1 MQNIKNPLVTVL
13 MTTYNNENALLR
25 TINSVLWQNFG
36 NFELLILN
44 DASTD
49 NTENVIEKI
58 LDKRVK
64 KLNFKKNRGQ
74 LWRLNT
80 GKKIAQGK
88 YIAFIDNGDIWFPEF
103 LENMVEATK
112 DGTRYAYCWCSGQIR
127 KPFLSIDSTYADW
140 LYQGVLA
147 DTATLFCESSLAKET
162 KFINN
167 GEGFFSDDLLTLN
180 VAKKEKIKLVPKDLC
195 VKLETSYDGIP
206 HNSANFKLTA
216 SCAIDYF
223 LTIKEDIYKHCGFI
237 GLSRHN
243 YLICLK
249 LLQGFQIILFTKHL
263 FLATCY
269 YLLQYRTNKKY
280 TRKINIAS
288 IIKSFTKNMLI
299 GINYV
304 TKR

>member
-1 MQNIKNPLVTVL
+1 MQNLDSPLVTVL
-13 MTTYNNENALLR
+13 MTTYNSENEVLR
-25 TINSVLWQNFG
+25 SINSVLWQKFD

-49 NTENVIEKI
+49 NTKEVIEKVD
-58 LDKRVK
+58 DKRVK

-74 LWRLNT
+74 LWRLNA

-88 YIAFIDNGDIWFPEF
+88 YIAFIDTGDIWFPEF
-103 LENMVEATK
+103 LENMVEATS
-112 DGTRYAYCWCSGQIR
+112 DGTRYSYCWCSGQIR
-127 KPFLSIDSTYADW
+127 KPFLSINNTYADW

-147 DTATLFCESSLAKET
+147 DTATLFCELSLAKET
-162 KFINN
+162 KFMSD
-167 GEGFFSDDLLTLN
+167 GDGFFSDDLLTLN

-206 HNSANFKLTA
+206 HSANFKLTA
-216 SCAIDYF
+216 GWAIGYF
-223 LTIKEDIYKHCGFI
+223 LTIKEDIYKNCGFI

-243 YLICLK
+243 YLVCLK
-249 LLQGFQIILFTKHL
+249 LLQSFQIILFIKHL

-269 YLLQYRTNKKY
+269 FLFQYKTNKKY
-280 TRKINIAS
+280 TRKINVLS

-304 TKR
+304 SKR

>member
-1 MQNIKNPLVTVL
+1 MQNINSPLVTVL
-13 MTTYNNENALLR
+13 MTTYNSENEILR
-25 TINSVLWQNFG
+25 SINSVLWQKFD

-49 NTENVIEKI
+49 NTEKIIEKI
-58 LDKRVK
+58 ADKRVK

-74 LWRLNT
+74 LWRLNA

-88 YIAFIDNGDIWFPEF
+88 YIAFIDTGDIWFPEF
-103 LENMVEATK
+103 LENMVKATS
-112 DGTRYAYCWCSGQIR
+112 DGTRYSYCWCSGQIR

-147 DTATLFCESSLAKET
+147 DTATLFCELSLAKET
-162 KFINN
+162 KFMSD
-167 GEGFFSDDLLTLN
+167 GDGFFSDDLLTLN

-206 HNSANFKLTA
+206 HSANFKLTA
-216 SCAIDYF
+216 GWAIGYF

-243 YLICLK
+243 YLVCLK
-249 LLQGFQIILFTKHL
+249 LLQSFQIILFIKHL

-269 YLLQYRTNKKY
+269 YLLQYKTNKKY
-280 TRKINIAS
+280 TRKINIVS

>member
-1 MQNIKNPLVTVL
+1 MQNINSPLVTVL
-13 MTTYNNENALLR
+13 MTTYNSENEILR
-25 TINSVLWQNFG
+25 SINSVLWQNFD

-58 LDKRVK
+58 VDKRVK

-74 LWRLNT
+74 LWRLNA

-88 YIAFIDNGDIWFPEF
+88 YIAFIDTGDIWFPEF
-103 LENMVEATK
+103 LENMIEATS

-127 KPFLSIDSTYADW
+127 KPLLSIDNTYADW

-162 KFINN
+162 KFMSDSDR
-167 GEGFFSDDLLTLN
+167 FFSDDLLTLN

-195 VKLETSYDGIP
+195 VKLETTYDGIP
-206 HNSANFKLTA
+206 HSANFKLTA
-216 SCAIDYF
+216 GWAIGYF
-223 LTIKEDIYKHCGFI
+223 LTIKDDIYKHCGFI

-243 YLICLK
+243 FLICLK
-249 LLQGFQIILFTKHL
+249 LLQSFQIILFTKHL

-269 YLLQYRTNKKY
+269 FLLQYKTNKKY
-280 TRKINIAS
+280 TRKINIAAIFKS
-288 IIKSFTKNMLI
+288 FIKSFVTGL
-299 GINYV
+299 NY
-304 TKR
+304 KIYR

>member
-13 MTTYNNENALLR
+13 LTTYNSENDILR
-25 TINSVLWQNFG
+25 SINSVLWQNFD

-49 NTENVIEKI
+49 NTESVIEKI
-58 LDKRVK
+58 VDKRVK

-74 LWRLNT
+74 LWRLNV

-103 LENMVEATK
+103 LENMVQATS
-112 DGTRYAYCWCSGQIR
+112 DGTRYSYCWCSGQIR

-162 KFINN
+162 KFMSN
-167 GEGFFSDDLLTLN
+167 GNGYFSDDLLTLN
-180 VAKKEKIKLVPKDLC
+180 IAKKEKIKLVPRDLC
-195 VKLETSYDGIP
+195 VKLETT
-206 HNSANFKLTA
+206 HNEISPSANFKLTGGW
-216 SCAIDYF
+216 AIGYF

-249 LLQGFQIILFTKHL
+249 LLQGFQMILFIKHL
-263 FLATCY
+263 FLATGY

-288 IIKSFTKNMLI
+288 IIKSFAKNMLI
-299 GINYV
+299 GINYL

>member
-13 MTTYNNENALLR
+13 LTTYNSENDILR
-25 TINSVLWQNFG
+25 SINSVLWQNFD

-49 NTENVIEKI
+49 NTESVIEKI
-58 LDKRVK
+58 VDKRVK

-74 LWRLNT
+74 LWRLNV

-103 LENMVEATK
+103 LENMVQATS
-112 DGTRYAYCWCSGQIR
+112 DGTRYSYCWCSGQIR

-162 KFINN
+162 KFMSN
-167 GEGFFSDDLLTLN
+167 GNGYFSDDLLTLYI
-180 VAKKEKIKLVPKDLC
+180 AKKEKIKLVPRDLC
-195 VKLETSYDGIP
+195 VKLETT
-206 HNSANFKLTA
+206 HNEISPSANFKLTGGW
-216 SCAIDYF
+216 AIGYF

-249 LLQGFQIILFTKHL
+249 LLQGFQIILFIKHL
-263 FLATCY
+263 FLATGY

-288 IIKSFTKNMLI
+288 IIKSFAKNMLI
-299 GINYV
+299 GINYL

>member
-13 MTTYNNENALLR
+13 LTTYNSENDILR
-25 TINSVLWQNFG
+25 SINSVLWQNFD

-49 NTENVIEKI
+49 NTESVIEKI
-58 LDKRVK
+58 VDKRVK

-74 LWRLNT
+74 LWRLNV

-103 LENMVEATK
+103 LENMIQATS
-112 DGTRYAYCWCSGQIR
+112 DGTRYSYCWCSGQIR

-162 KFINN
+162 KFMSN
-167 GEGFFSDDLLTLN
+167 GNGYFSDDLLTLYI
-180 VAKKEKIKLVPKDLC
+180 AKKEKIKLVPRDLC
-195 VKLETSYDGIP
+195 VKLETT
-206 HNSANFKLTA
+206 HNEISPSANFKLTGGW
-216 SCAIDYF
+216 AIGYF

-249 LLQGFQIILFTKHL
+249 LLQGFQIILFIKHL
-263 FLATCY
+263 FLATGY

-288 IIKSFTKNMLI
+288 IIKSFAKNMLI
-299 GINYV
+299 GINYL

>member
-13 MTTYNNENALLR
+13 LTTYNSENDILR
-25 TINSVLWQNFG
+25 SINSVLWQNFD

-49 NTENVIEKI
+49 NTESVIEKI
-58 LDKRVK
+58 VDKRVK

-74 LWRLNT
+74 LWRLNV

-103 LENMVEATK
+103 LENMVQATS
-112 DGTRYAYCWCSGQIR
+112 DGTRYSYCWCSGQIR

-162 KFINN
+162 KFMSN
-167 GEGFFSDDLLTLN
+167 GNGYFSDDLLTLN
-180 VAKKEKIKLVPKDLC
+180 IAKKEKIKLVPRDLC
-195 VKLETSYDGIP
+195 VKLETT
-206 HNSANFKLTA
+206 HNEISPSANFKLTGGW
-216 SCAIDYF
+216 AIGYF

-237 GLSRHN
+237 GLSRDN

-249 LLQGFQIILFTKHL
+249 LLQGFQMILFIKHL
-263 FLATCY
+263 FLATGY

-288 IIKSFTKNMLI
+288 IIKSFAKNMLI
-299 GINYV
+299 GINYL

>member
-1 MQNIKNPLVTVL
+1 MQNIKPPLVTVL
-13 MTTYNNENALLR
+13 MTTYNSENEILR
-25 TINSVLWQNFG
+25 SINSVLWQNFD

-58 LDKRVK
+58 VDKRVK

-74 LWRLNT
+74 LWRLNA

-88 YIAFIDNGDIWFPEF
+88 YIAFIDTGDIWFPEF
-103 LENMVEATK
+103 LENMIEATS

-127 KPFLSIDSTYADW
+127 KPFLSIDNTYADW

-162 KFINN
+162 KFMSD
-167 GEGFFSDDLLTLN
+167 GDRFFSDDLLTLN

-206 HNSANFKLTA
+206 HSANFKLTA
-216 SCAIDYF
+216 TWGIGYF
-223 LTIKEDIYKHCGFI
+223 LTIKDDIYKHCGFI

-243 YLICLK
+243 FLVCLK
-249 LLQGFQIILFTKHL
+249 LLQSFQIILFIKHL

-269 YLLQYRTNKKY
+269 FLLQYKTNKKY
-280 TRKINIAS
+280 TRKINIVS

-299 GINYV
+299 GVNYI

>member
-13 MTTYNNENALLR
+13 LTTYNSENDILR
-25 TINSVLWQNFG
+25 SINSVLWQNFD

-49 NTENVIEKI
+49 NTESVIEKI
-58 LDKRVK
+58 VDKRVK

-74 LWRLNT
+74 LWRLNV

-103 LENMVEATK
+103 LENMVQATS
-112 DGTRYAYCWCSGQIR
+112 DGTRYSYCWCSGQIR

-162 KFINN
+162 KFMSN
-167 GEGFFSDDLLTLN
+167 GNGYFSDDLLTLN
-180 VAKKEKIKLVPKDLC
+180 IAKKEKIKLVPRDLC
-195 VKLETSYDGIP
+195 VKLETT
-206 HNSANFKLTA
+206 HNEISPSANFKLTGGW
-216 SCAIDYF
+216 AIGYF

-249 LLQGFQIILFTKHL
+249 LLQGFQIILFIKHL
-263 FLATCY
+263 FLATGY

-288 IIKSFTKNMLI
+288 IIKSFAKNMLI
-299 GINYV
+299 GINYL